1 MFRIDFNKLRF
12 LVCDDNPHMRRIL
25 RTLLHSFGA
34 REVYESEDGATAL
47 EMYTHY
53 VPDIVITDWAMPI
66 FDGLE
71 LSQMIRQPESK
82 GNPYAPIIML
92 TGHSEKRRVT
102 VARDAGVTEFL
113 AKPISAKGLYQRILN
128 VVANPRPFIKTK
140 TYFGPDRRRNTS
152 NTYIGPERRVG
163 GEMEVMQQPSLLD
176 KAEQDQR
183 SSRAPAAARE
193 ELKELPG
200 NSMAKPKSADIE
212 IKTFADHHVITQPNP
227 LRKVL
232 RRVAEQDLD
241 DPVARAEKALAG
253 LSGEFRNWMVV
264 ESDRLA
270 AAYAAVLK
278 NGFNDVT
285 CEELFRAAHDIKGD
299 AATFGFPSA
308 GAAAESLCRIIE
320 HAPDL
325 GEVPPQL
332 IAHHINAIQ
341 AIVGER
347 TKLDTVS
354 TASELSR
361 KLRGVADEYL
371 MHVNRDRPEHLEAI
385 LAPSIVPAD

>member
-1 MFRIDFNKLRF
+1 
-12 LVCDDNPHMRRIL
+12 
-25 RTLLHSFGA
+25 
-34 REVYESEDGATAL
+34 
-47 EMYTHY
+47 
-53 VPDIVITDWAMPI
+53 
-66 FDGLE
+66 
-71 LSQMIRQPESK
+71 
-82 GNPYAPIIML
+82 
-92 TGHSEKRRVT
+92 
-102 VARDAGVTEFL
+102 
-113 AKPISAKGLYQRILN
+113 
-128 VVANPRPFIKTK
+128 
-140 TYFGPDRRRNTS
+140 
-152 NTYIGPERRVG
+152 
-163 GEMEVMQQPSLLD
+163 
-176 KAEQDQR
+176 
-183 SSRAPAAARE
+183 
-193 ELKELPG
+193 
-200 NSMAKPKSADIE
+200 MAKPKPADIE
-212 IKTFADHHVITQPNP
+212 IKSFADHQMITQPNP

-232 RRVAEQDLD
+232 RRVADEDLD

-253 LSGEFRNWMVV
+253 LSGEFRNWMAI

-278 NGFNDVT
+278 RGFNNAT
-285 CEELFRAAHDIKGD
+285 REELFRAAHDIKGD

-325 GEVPPQL
+325 GQVPPQL

-371 MHVNRDRPEHLEAI
+371 THVNRDRPEHLEAI